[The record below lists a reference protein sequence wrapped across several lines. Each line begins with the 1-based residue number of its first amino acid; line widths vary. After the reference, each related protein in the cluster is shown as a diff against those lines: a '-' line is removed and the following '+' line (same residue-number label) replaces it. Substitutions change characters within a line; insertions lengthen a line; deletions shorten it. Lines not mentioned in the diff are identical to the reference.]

1 MRHVSTTYILVWSAL
16 VACLTACTPD
26 AEQLE
31 SQLEK
36 AEATLSAGNTA
47 DAERLFLKLAETIV
61 SHAEKPLTLVDKR
74 YMLCFIASLKPAEIA
89 TLFNIEPASIYT
101 VRYRI
106 KKKFPNG
113 YPLPF

>member
-1 MRHVSTTYILVWSAL
+1 MV
-16 VACLTACTPD
+16 CLTACAPD

-31 SQLEK
+31 QQLDE
-36 AEATLSAGNTA
+36 
-47 DAERLFLKLAETIV
+47 AETIV
-61 SHAEKPLTLVDKR
+61 SHAEKPLSLVDKR
-74 YMLCFIASLKPAEIA
+74 YILCFIAGLKPTEIA
-89 TLFNIEPASIYT
+89 TLFNVEPASIYT

>member
-1 MRHVSTTYILVWSAL
+1 MYSRYTYPLQGLQNDFPSVG
-16 VACLTACTPD
+16 
-26 AEQLE
+26 EQL
-31 SQLEK
+31 QKVDITL
-36 AEATLSAGNTA
+36 AEA
-47 DAERLFLKLAETIV
+47 IV

-74 YMLCFIASLKPAEIA
+74 YMLCFIAGLKPAEIA
-89 TLFNIEPASIYT
+89 TLFNVEPASIYT